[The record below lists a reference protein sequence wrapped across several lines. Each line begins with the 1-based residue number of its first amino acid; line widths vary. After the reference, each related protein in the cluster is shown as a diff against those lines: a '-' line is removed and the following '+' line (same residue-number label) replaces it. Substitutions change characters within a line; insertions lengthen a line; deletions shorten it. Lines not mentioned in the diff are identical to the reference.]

1 MKRVLI
7 SALMALAVFPA
18 AVCAQQDRQ
27 DSASVQSVQKE
38 IISDR
43 TGLNTAITTA
53 SPALG
58 LESNHSRDLSLW
70 SEQGAKAAQQKPK
83 GPKTRSSE
91 IERTPIE
98 DSMVGY
104 VDNAIIGSQ
113 IRIRFD
119 AGFNDEHPDRA
130 EFFYAKCGCSRAARG
145 TPFFDPHASGPG
157 TGIPEAINFQQLYFN
172 VEYAPM
178 RRFSV
183 FSEVPVR
190 WIQPQGFVPNLPFT
204 PFGNQGG
211 LSDVMFGFKFA
222 ALASSQH
229 YLTFQFRTYA
239 PSGDSFK
246 GLGTA
251 HWSVE
256 PSLLYYQ
263 RLNDRWAI
271 EGQLSDWHPIDSAVG
286 IPALGSGSFGGD
298 IFTYGI
304 GPSYRLYR
312 GERLQ
317 ITPVVE
323 MFGWHVI
330 SGFQTERPGGS
341 DASGLNI
348 VNLKAGFR
356 IGFGHHNSIYMGFG
370 QAVTHDFWYK
380 HLARVEYRFT
390 F

>member
-1 MKRVLI
+1 MKRVLA
-7 SALMALAVFPA
+7 SALITLVVLPVA
-18 AVCAQQDRQ
+18 AYAQQDPQ
-27 DSASVQSVQKE
+27 DSATPRKE

-43 TGLNTAITTA
+43 TAPDATTTTA

-70 SEQGAKAAQQKPK
+70 SGQGAKAAQQKPK
-83 GPKTRSSE
+83 GPKTRPSE
-91 IERTPIE
+91 IERPPIE

-104 VDNAIIGSQ
+104 IDNAIVGSQ
-113 IRIRFD
+113 IRVRFD
-119 AGFNDEHPDRA
+119 TGFNDEHPDRD
-130 EFFYAKCGCSRAARG
+130 EFFYAKCGCSRAALG
-145 TPFFDPHASGPG
+145 TPFFDPNAKGPG

-211 LSDVMFGFKFA
+211 ISDVMFGFKLA

-239 PSGDSFK
+239 PSGNSFE

-271 EGQLSDWHPIDSAVG
+271 EGQLSDWHPIDSAAG
-286 IPALGSGSFGGD
+286 IPSLGSGNFGGD
-298 IFTYGI
+298 IFTYGL

-312 GERLQ
+312 GERVQ

-356 IGFGHHNSIYMGFG
+356 FGFGHHNSIYMGFG

-380 HLARVEYRFT
+380 HLARVEYRFA

>member
-1 MKRVLI
+1 MKRVFSLPG
-7 SALMALAVFPA
+7 LLALALLPLA
-18 AVCAQQDRQ
+18 AYAQQERQ
-27 DSASVQSVQKE
+27 DSPAPQKE
-38 IISDR
+38 VISDHS
-43 TGLNTAITTA
+43 GLETTTA
-53 SPALG
+53 TASRDLG
-58 LESNHSRDLSLW
+58 LEPNHARDLSLW
-70 SEQGAKAAQQKPK
+70 SEQEAKAAQQKPK
-83 GPKTRSSE
+83 GPKTRSAE

-113 IRIRFD
+113 IRVRFD
-119 AGFNDEHPDRA
+119 AGFNDEHPDRD

-145 TPFFDPHASGPG
+145 TPFFDPQASGPG

-172 VEYAPM
+172 VEYAPLL
-178 RRFSV
+178 RFSV
-183 FSEVPVR
+183 FSEVPIR

-211 LSDVMFGFKFA
+211 LSDVMFGFKLA

-239 PSGDSFK
+239 PSGNSFE

-271 EGQLSDWHPIDSAVG
+271 EGQLSDWHPINSAVG
-286 IPALGSGSFGGD
+286 IPTLGSGSFGGD
-298 IFTYGI
+298 IFTYGL

-317 ITPVVE
+317 ITPVLE

-356 IGFGHHNSIYMGFG
+356 LGFGHRNSVYMGFG
-370 QAVTHDFWYK
+370 QTVTHDFWYK
-380 HLARVEYRFT
+380 HIARVEYRFT